1 MPQTSTGGYEEI
13 DYGII
18 FLVKEQVMYG
28 FMDELT
34 SQIDLTQMLI
44 LISIAACLTFF
55 FLLIIIIVLI
65 FSRGITKPIQALTDF
80 TQELKKAEN
89 KEDKQKVID
98 DVKKHPHF
106 STINEE
112 Y

>member
-1 MPQTSTGGYEEI
+1 M
-13 DYGII
+13 
-18 FLVKEQVMYG
+18 
-28 FMDELT
+28 
-34 SQIDLTQMLI
+34 
-44 LISIAACLTFF
+44 
-55 FLLIIIIVLI
+55 LIIIVVLI

-98 DVKKHPHF
+98 DVKKHPNF
-106 STINEE
+106 AVINDE